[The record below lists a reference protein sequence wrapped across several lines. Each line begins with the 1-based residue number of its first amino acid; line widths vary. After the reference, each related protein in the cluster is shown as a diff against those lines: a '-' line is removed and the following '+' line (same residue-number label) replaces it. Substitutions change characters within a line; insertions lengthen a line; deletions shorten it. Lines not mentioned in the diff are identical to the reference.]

1 MTNSRLYNPQTGMT
15 PMMSYFLIG
24 AGMVVVIFII
34 IITMIYRKISNRINK
49 ETDDVYKL
57 VNKNKKETVNNITI
71 IDRKLTESGKVLNE
85 KIDEK
90 TKKHDNHSSVEKHL
104 TTTDIQN
111 KINPLEKKLNTLD
124 TQHKVKENNVDSHI
138 KSPHISKTYVDDQYK
153 LLDDQFKTLD
163 EQYKQLNTRVEG
175 NSSSILQMNLE
186 DSISGLRTEMTTHH
200 NNDTKHLTLEQINN
214 LKSLD
219 EFESRLAE
227 LEKTVDEIS
236 EEN

>member
-1 MTNSRLYNPQTGMT
+1 MANSRLYNPQTSISPMT
-15 PMMSYFLIG
+15 YYLIG
-24 AGMVVVIFII
+24 TGVGVVVFIITIIVIVNWVSKKIKKVYDLVKKYKKITSKNVVVI
-34 IITMIYRKISNRINK
+34 
-49 ETDDVYKL
+49 DG
-57 VNKNKKETVNNITI
+57 
-71 IDRKLTESGKVLNE
+71 KLTESNKVLNE

-111 KINPLEKKLNTLD
+111 KINPLEEKLNTLD
-124 TQHKVKENNVDSHI
+124 TKHKVRENNSDAHI

-186 DSISGLRTEMTTHH
+186 DSISGLRTEMTEHH
-200 NNDTKHLTLEQINN
+200 NNDEKHLTSEQINN
-214 LKSLD
+214 LKSLN

-227 LEKTVDEIS
+227 LEKSVDEIG

>member
-71 IDRKLTESGKVLNE
+71 IDRKLTESKKSLNE
-85 KIDEK
+85 KLDEK
-90 TKKHDNHSSVEKHL
+90 TKKHDHHTSEKHIKDSDL
-104 TTTDIQN
+104 Q
-111 KINPLEKKLNTLD
+111 KKMNPLEKKINTLD
-124 TQHKVKENNVDSHI
+124 TKQKVKENNMNAHL
-138 KSPHISKTYVDDQYK
+138 KSPHVSKSYVDDK
-153 LLDDQFKTLD
+153 LKILDDQFKTLD
-163 EQYKQLNTRVEG
+163 EQYKKLNTQVDS
-175 NSSSILQMNLE
+175 NSSSILHSNIE
-186 DSISGLRTEMTTHH
+186 DSISGIRAEMTSHEE
-200 NNDTKHLTLEQINN
+200 NDKHLSKEQIDN
-214 LKSLD
+214 LKSLN
-219 EFESRLAE
+219 EFELRLAE